1 MFQVEICRFGC
12 PDHCQKPSGYSA
24 REQEVS
30 SSINVPQ
37 YRPGPRFEAHKAQNR
52 LDQPADNEVGE
63 SSASARRVEALPRP
77 LGLVQSPP
85 QVQVVTPAA
94 TVRGGGGPVAQ
105 SLVQDR
111 DTAQV
116 LNLKEPVLPPQQQ
129 QQQQRAATESPQPP
143 PEVVKSGAA
152 ASLQSKP
159 ASGAKTSGPRYIP
172 RPPNPPPST
181 AGATGK
187 SATGLPETD
196 KKSPVSEFLE
206 GLRLPKLPTFPSI
219 FGADEKSAND
229 NNRPRQVE
237 SEAIPIQLGVR
248 PAALGATRSSTVP
261 VHRTDKKD
269 QPLVY
274 PSSFLSDGEAP
285 VDRPDNGG
293 QLPPDGSSGFPYGP
307 RGLHFDKRSVSGRH
321 RRSPP
326 AGGAS
331 EELGVTSGY
340 QVISEVDLAFKPSFE
355 NGMGVAVFQ
364 VRETHDKAF
373 LRSVTQRYIFSPLV
387 DFLRFYQRQRLGSRQ
402 F

>member
-1 MFQVEICRFGC
+1 
-12 PDHCQKPSGYSA
+12 
-24 REQEVS
+24 
-30 SSINVPQ
+30 
-37 YRPGPRFEAHKAQNR
+37 
-52 LDQPADNEVGE
+52 
-63 SSASARRVEALPRP
+63 
-77 LGLVQSPP
+77 
-85 QVQVVTPAA
+85 
-94 TVRGGGGPVAQ
+94 
-105 SLVQDR
+105 VQDR

-129 QQQQRAATESPQPP
+129 QQQQRAAAESPQSP

-152 ASLQSKP
+152 AASQQSKA
-159 ASGAKTSGPRYIP
+159 ASSAKTSGPRYIP

-187 SATGLPETD
+187 SATSLPETD

-219 FGADEKSAND
+219 FGAERLDEKTAAD

-285 VDRPDNGG
+285 VDRPDNNGG

-326 AGGAS
+326 AGAS

-364 VRETHDKAF
+364 VRLTDDEAFFEVRYSEFDKF
-373 LRSVTQRYIFSPLV
+373 FVR
-387 DFLRFYQRQRLGSRQ
+387 
-402 F
+402 

>member
-1 MFQVEICRFGC
+1 METKTLFFQVEICRFGC
-12 PDHCQKPSGYSA
+12 PDHCQKPSGYAA

-63 SSASARRVEALPRP
+63 SSASVRRVEALPRP
-77 LGLVQSPP
+77 LGLVQPP
-85 QVQVVTPAA
+85 PQQVQVVTPAA
-94 TVRGGGGPVAQ
+94 TVRGGGGAGGPVAQ

-129 QQQQRAATESPQPP
+129 QQQQRAAAESPQSP

-152 ASLQSKP
+152 AASQQSKA
-159 ASGAKTSGPRYIP
+159 ASSAKTSGPRYIP

-285 VDRPDNGG
+285 VDRPDNNGG

-326 AGGAS
+326 AGAS

-364 VRETHDKAF
+364 VRLTDDEAFFEVRYSEFDKF
-373 LRSVTQRYIFSPLV
+373 FVR
-387 DFLRFYQRQRLGSRQ
+387 
-402 F
+402 